1 MGLYN
6 NTCLR
11 LRAPANKKEQ
21 ANYKSNGGEAQ
32 THTDEKT
39 AILLLAHSTAPW
51 LVLAELAKDSV
62 PAAFHW
68 TLRTNTIKYGL
79 SQN

>member
-21 ANYKSNGGEAQ
+21 ANYKFYGGEAQ

-39 AILLLAHSTAPW
+39 AILLLAHSTAP
-51 LVLAELAKDSV
+51 
-62 PAAFHW
+62 
-68 TLRTNTIKYGL
+68 
-79 SQN
+79 